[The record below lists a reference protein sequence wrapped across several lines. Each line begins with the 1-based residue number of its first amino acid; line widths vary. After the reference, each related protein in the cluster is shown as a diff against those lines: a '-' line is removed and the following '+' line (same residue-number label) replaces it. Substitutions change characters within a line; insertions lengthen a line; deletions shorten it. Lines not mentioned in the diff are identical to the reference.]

1 MNISN
6 IFKET
11 YKYLNSYR
19 KIAKVNIK
27 MPDYQTVD
35 REDFNKIINE
45 LITAYKGLSSATEEV
60 TTLSPLLLIGA

>member
-1 MNISN
+1 MSN

-19 KIAKVNIK
+19 KIATINIK
-27 MPDYQTVD
+27 PSLNQTVD

-45 LITAYKGLSSATEEV
+45 LITAYKELSSTVET
-60 TTLSPLLLIGA
+60 TTLSPLLLMGA